1 VCPSMGVVKGSEG
14 GNCPVVEINMM
25 LVWICTRGNL
35 DNGIA

>member
-1 VCPSMGVVKGSEG
+1 VCPSVGDVKGSED

-25 LVWICTRGNL
+25 LVLIHRRGNL